1 MAKKRASKQY
11 EEEEM
16 QYDKMSINS
25 EDQIQDTDELTSVNS
40 LIPKGNINVEEDDD
54 EQEKMKGAMLPKPKG
69 ERDPKMDEEPIEGE
83 DLGVKED
90 SFLMDRKVSK
100 EDLEA
105 HARLEKR
112 DFLGSNVRKPRDFAA
127 MFGKGKSSE
136 QNPKID
142 VDYSIDNNTPFRK
155 ELMAKQLLRN
165 AHSRDIDDV
174 KNTKRIF
181 NEFKLEE
188 ELIDAILEDKEAYK
202 NNDFITQLQELI
214 PDTDM

>member
-1 MAKKRASKQY
+1 MAKKRTSRQY
-11 EEEEM
+11 DEEEM
-16 QYDKMSINS
+16 RYGKMSINS
-25 EDQIQDTDELTSVNS
+25 EDQLQNMGKTAINN
-40 LIPKGNINVEEDDD
+40 LIPTGNINVEEEDD
-54 EQEKMKGAMLPKPKG
+54 EQEKMNGAMLPKSKG
-69 ERDPKMDEEPIEGE
+69 ERDPSMDEGPIEGE

-165 AHSRDIDDV
+165 IHSRDVDDV

-181 NEFKLEE
+181 KEFKLED
-188 ELIDAILEDKEAYK
+188 ELVDAILEDKNAYK
-202 NNDFITQLQELI
+202 NDDFITQLRDLI